1 MEKGLTTTKKKS
13 PVAYVSDEQLETWQ
27 RNEELL
33 AVINTHPRKEW
44 IKKHPFN
51 KKVDYLPVGKI
62 EMLLDQIFGVWD
74 FTVVDYKLIGNAV
87 TVHIKL
93 KVKNPK
99 TGEWIERDGLGA
111 VPLELEATEYNQDGT
126 VKKQGAKHACD
137 FEKLNRMAIM
147 KNLPAAKSF
156 ALKDA
161 ADTLGNLFGRS
172 LNRDKE
178 DFKSIAS
185 EAKDDVFT
193 IEMENKINSFTA
205 SEDLTEYIM
214 EMDFMHENE
223 EFMKAFRNKKTELEN
238 KAKK

>member
-111 VPLELEATEYNQDGT
+111 VPLELEATEY
-126 VKKQGAKHACD
+126 
-137 FEKLNRMAIM
+137 
-147 KNLPAAKSF
+147 
-156 ALKDA
+156 
-161 ADTLGNLFGRS
+161 
-172 LNRDKE
+172 KE

>member
-1 MEKGLTTTKKKS
+1 MKNELAKTGKS
-13 PVAYVSDEQLETWQ
+13 TIAYVSDAQLENWKD
-27 RNEELL
+27 NEELL
-33 AVINTHPRKEW
+33 TVINTHPRKEW

-62 EMLLDQIFGVWD
+62 EMLLDQIFGIWD

-99 TGEWIERDGLGA
+99 TGDWIERDGLGA
-111 VPLELEATEYNQDGT
+111 VPLELEATEYDKAGNVT
-126 VKKQGAKHACD
+126 KQGAKHACD

-178 DFKSIAS
+178 DFKPIAG
-185 EAKDDVFT
+185 EAKQNVYT
-193 IEMENKINSFTA
+193 IEMENKIDSFENP
-205 SEDLTEYIM
+205 EDLTEYVM
-214 EMDFMHENE
+214 EMEHMHENE

-238 KAKK
+238 RKKQ